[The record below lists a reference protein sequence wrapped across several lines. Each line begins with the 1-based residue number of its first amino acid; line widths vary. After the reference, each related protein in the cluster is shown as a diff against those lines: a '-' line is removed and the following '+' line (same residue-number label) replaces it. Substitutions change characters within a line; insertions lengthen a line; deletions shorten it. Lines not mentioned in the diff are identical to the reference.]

1 MRFGKCAYGERGLH
15 GRERAVPNLR
25 GVRAIFAAG
34 VHRPIVRAGFM
45 SFIGVTD
52 IQHPRQ
58 SGGAF
63 SFSARDGTLPPDFAE
78 RMRDFD
84 LYCEYLGKRIRERR
98 AT

>member
-1 MRFGKCAYGERGLH
+1 MESMGFVGEDGQFPICEACAPYLQSVFTDPSFG
-15 GRERAVPNLR
+15 PD
-25 GVRAIFAAG
+25 
-34 VHRPIVRAGFM
+34 FM

-63 SFSARDGTLPPDFAE
+63 SFSARDGTLPPDFTE
-78 RMRDFD
+78 RMGDFD